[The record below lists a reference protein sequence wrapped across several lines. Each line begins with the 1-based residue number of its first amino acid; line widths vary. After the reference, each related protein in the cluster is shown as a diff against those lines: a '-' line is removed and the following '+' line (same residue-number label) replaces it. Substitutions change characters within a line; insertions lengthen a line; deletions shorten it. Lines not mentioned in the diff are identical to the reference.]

1 MLAETM
7 EADAE
12 DREGLRT
19 SRTLDRIPERVRAA
33 LHRQEERSEILI
45 GWVQFAIV
53 CTFGLLW
60 LLAPKAADADA
71 QMFQPV
77 PIFLAGYLGF
87 TVLRLVLAYRRF
99 MPPWFLY
106 LSIVIDMALL
116 MGLIWTFHIQYAQ
129 PPSFYLKAP
138 TLLYVFIFVAL
149 RALRFD
155 ARYVIVSGGVAA
167 VGWMVMVGYA
177 IQYGGTEQIT
187 RDFIAYLTS
196 NRILIGAEFDKVI
209 SILVVTGILAVALI
223 RARRLLISSVRE
235 SAAAEDLKRFFSP
248 EIARAITSSEESIAA
263 GEGEA
268 RDAAILMVDIR
279 DFTGFAAAFPPDYV
293 IRVLTGY
300 QQFMVP
306 EIRRHGGTVDK
317 FLGDGIMASF
327 GAVRPS
333 DTYAADALRAL
344 DEVVVAAD
352 EWNRYRAAEGESL
365 RLDVHAAVAV
375 GRVIFGAVGDEAR
388 LEYTVIGGPVNLAA
402 KLEKHNKAE
411 GVRALTTHEAF
422 MTAFAQ
428 GYRPSGD
435 KPRLPAREVAGVG
448 EPCELVIMAR

>member
-1 MLAETM
+1 MDATAPDRPRPPTGATM
-7 EADAE
+7 EALP
-12 DREGLRT
+12 G
-19 SRTLDRIPERVRAA
+19 RVRAV
-33 LHRQEERSEILI
+33 LRRQESLSEILI

-60 LLAPKAADADA
+60 AIAPRAADGDA
-71 QMFQPV
+71 AMFQPV

-87 TVLRLVLAYRRF
+87 TVFRLVLAYRGF
-99 MPPWFLY
+99 MPPWLLY

-116 MGLIWTFHIQYAQ
+116 MGLIWSFHIQYAQ
-129 PPSFYLKAP
+129 PAAFYLKVP
-138 TLLYVFIFVAL
+138 TLLYVFIFIAL

-155 ARYVIVSGGVAA
+155 ARYVIVSGVVAA
-167 VGWMVMVGYA
+167 LGWMLMVGYA
-177 IQYGGTEQIT
+177 IQYDGSDQIT
-187 RDFIAYLTS
+187 RDFIAYTTD

-209 SILVVTGILAVALI
+209 SILVVTGVLAAAQI

-235 SAAAEDLKRFFSP
+235 SAAAQDLKRFFAP
-248 EIARAITSSEESIAA
+248 EIARAITSSEESIVA
-263 GEGEA
+263 GDGEA

-293 IRVLTGY
+293 IRVLAGY

-306 EIRRHGGTVDK
+306 VIRRHGGTVDK

-333 DTYAADALRAL
+333 DSYAADALRAL
-344 DEVVVAAD
+344 DDVIDAAD

-365 RLDVHAAVAV
+365 RLEINAAAAV
-375 GRVIFGAVGDEAR
+375 GRVVFGAVGDEAR

-411 GVRALTTHEAF
+411 GVRALTMHETF

-428 GYRPSGD
+428 GYRPPDD
-435 KPRLPAREVAGVG
+435 KRRLPGREVAGIGALCDLMV
-448 EPCELVIMAR
+448 MAE